1 MVLEVFPEKR
11 LVGEIQVVGD
21 LLDAHRGVFQQ
32 VFGFEHHIVVDPL
45 HGRAPAGLADDRRE
59 VFGRQVQL
67 AGIETDRTLLHV
79 MPGQHPHELV
89 EILLVAAARRGVRRP
104 RLDMPG
110 DDPADLVGQC
120 PDHRTYDLGGVGAG
134 KLL

>member
-32 VFGFEHHIVVDPL
+32 VLGFEHHIVVDPL

-67 AGIETDRTLLHV
+67 FGIEPYRTLLHV
-79 MPGQHPHELV
+79 VPGQHSHKLV
-89 EILLVAAARRGVRRP
+89 EIFLVAAAGGSFRRP
-104 RLDMPG
+104 RFDMPG

-120 PDHRTYDLGGVGAG
+120 PDAAAPPRCESRPANA
-134 KLL
+134 